1 MHQREQ
7 GLQPGP
13 LVRAQSLALVE
24 TTQKQHQGEPV
35 THRQDQPHLLLP
47 AGGLIEVVA
56 VFGIEPPLRHLRQGP
71 DPGGEAVLERQHK
84 GILAEVAG
92 EVAIKQQGPLV
103 AQVVMEVDR
112 ALPHPEQQGAVERH
126 LLLDEAHQGRR
137 KGRAVQGIDDGGQ
150 ALGQRVCGEGLVHGD
165 GLRMVGTGSP
175 IWVGC

>member
-1 MHQREQ
+1 M
-7 GLQPGP
+7 
-13 LVRAQSLALVE
+13 
-24 TTQKQHQGEPV
+24 
-35 THRQDQPHLLLP
+35 
-47 AGGLIEVVA
+47 VV
-56 VFGIEPPLRHLRQGP
+56 VFGIQPPLRHLRQGP
-71 DPGGEAVLERQHK
+71 YSGPQTLFQGLHK

-92 EVAIKQQGPLV
+92 EIAIKQQGPLV

-175 IWVGC
+175 IWAGC